1 LSEAKTLAAPH
12 VRNLVAAQI
21 PQHPAQKALTLKPP
35 APARRLGLSRLVL
48 HRHALNRHAPRHSV
62 THRRA
67 AALPAKSAACVRAKI
82 HDVDLLVAKAI
93 PAITVTGTS
102 LGALDILL
110 VLGVG
115 LMKHKG
121 TRNVHGELS
130 LKAVTQSMVPLT
142 LLAQNVIPALHATRV
157 CDQILAD
164 AQEMYKK
171 SSSGLPPL
179 PVRSRL
185 SLR

>member
-1 LSEAKTLAAPH
+1 MESP
-12 VRNLVAAQI
+12 
-21 PQHPAQKALTLKPP
+21 
-35 APARRLGLSRLVL
+35 
-48 HRHALNRHAPRHSV
+48 
-62 THRRA
+62 
-67 AALPAKSAACVRAKI
+67 
-82 HDVDLLVAKAI
+82 VAKAI

-110 VLGVG
+110 VPGVG
-115 LMKHKG
+115 LTKHKG

-130 LKAVTQSMVPLT
+130 LKAVTQPMVPLT

-179 PVRSRL
+179 LVRSRL

>member
-1 LSEAKTLAAPH
+1 MESP
-12 VRNLVAAQI
+12 
-21 PQHPAQKALTLKPP
+21 
-35 APARRLGLSRLVL
+35 
-48 HRHALNRHAPRHSV
+48 
-62 THRRA
+62 
-67 AALPAKSAACVRAKI
+67 
-82 HDVDLLVAKAI
+82 VAKAI

-110 VLGVG
+110 VPGVG
-115 LMKHKG
+115 LTKHKG

-179 PVRSRL
+179 LALSRL